1 MLWERSR
8 VRENQSVLGM
18 GRRVREK
25 RKQKATDRKIQGN
38 SKQMFSKS
46 NLRIMPR
53 VRNHV
58 ISVGHFCFI
67 GSDSEANVDRLE
79 TTLESRV
86 YVCVLSLSVVS
97 GSLQPQGLQPSRLLG
112 P

>member
-1 MLWERSR
+1 M
-8 VRENQSVLGM
+8 LGM

-25 RKQKATDRKIQGN
+25 RKQTATDRKIQGN

-79 TTLESRV
+79 IILESN
-86 YVCVLSLSVVS
+86 VCVCAVS
-97 GSLQPQGLQPSRLLG
+97 QLCPALCDPKDCSPPD
-112 P
+112 